1 MMPNYKS
8 NIQIMRKS
16 YKILR
21 AFCEIA
27 LDKDLLNSM
36 DDNGLNNILTE
47 NLNIFHKLLPTK
59 EQKQMQEITLITFC
73 RLSKKQQI
81 EWIISYL
88 DLHCSY
94 MPELND

>member
-1 MMPNYKS
+1 MPNC
-8 NIQIMRKS
+8 NMQIMRKS
-16 YKILR
+16 YKTLR

-27 LDKDLLNSM
+27 SDEGMLNSM
-36 DDNGLNNILTE
+36 NDKGLNNILTE
-47 NLNIFHKLLPTK
+47 NLDTFHKLLPTK
-59 EQKQMQEITLITFC
+59 EQKQMQEITLIAFC
-73 RLSKKQQI
+73 TLSKKQQF